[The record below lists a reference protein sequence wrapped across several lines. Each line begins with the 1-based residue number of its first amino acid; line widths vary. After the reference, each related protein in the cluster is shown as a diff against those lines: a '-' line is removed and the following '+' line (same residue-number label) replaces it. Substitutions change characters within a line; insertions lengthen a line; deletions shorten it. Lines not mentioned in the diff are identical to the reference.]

1 MFSARARGSLH
12 VGIRKQE
19 AFLGRN
25 IFICSWHASYD
36 LLRTPPSRRG
46 RSHVEPTVC
55 SEAIDF
61 GRYITEGRSLLAT
74 SEAKIPWRDIDL
86 SASQPVITYQS
97 RRKVSTTGCGTP
109 SHHSSDRAA
118 LLISFVFKVRRPSSC
133 IITTPL

>member
-1 MFSARARGSLH
+1 MLESENRKPSLGAISLSALGMPATTYFELRHHGEAEAMWNPRFVVKQLTSVATSHRGEISL
-12 VGIRKQE
+12 
-19 AFLGRN
+19 AM
-25 IFICSWHASYD
+25 
-36 LLRTPPSRRG
+36 
-46 RSHVEPTVC
+46 
-55 SEAIDF
+55 
-61 GRYITEGRSLLAT
+61 